1 MAPVTVSGALVLQHA
16 EALAG
21 IVLSQLSKTGAP
33 VSYGGFSSN
42 VDMKSGSPAFGT
54 PEHLKMQLGGGQLAR
69 YIDLPWRSAAG
80 SASNISDAQGAHE
93 NIMGVWGAVLGG
105 ANMVIHG
112 AGWLE
117 GGLTFGFEKFICDIE
132 ALQTIAEMFEPTLA
146 DNASQ
151 AYTAIED
158 VIPGGHFFATQHTME
173 RFDTAFYSPLVAD
186 LENHGNWEAKG
197 SLTADERATEVW
209 QETLN
214 NYVVPKGSLEIAENI
229 NDLIIKF
236 KEEGGAS
243 PESG

>member
-1 MAPVTVSGALVLQHA
+1 
-16 EALAG
+16 
-21 IVLSQLSKTGAP
+21 
-33 VSYGGFSSN
+33 
-42 VDMKSGSPAFGT
+42 
-54 PEHLKMQLGGGQLAR
+54 
-69 YIDLPWRSAAG
+69 
-80 SASNISDAQGAHE
+80 
-93 NIMGVWGAVLGG
+93 
-105 ANMVIHG
+105 
-112 AGWLE
+112 
-117 GGLTFGFEKFICDIE
+117 
-132 ALQTIAEMFEPTLA
+132 MFEPTLA

-214 NYVVPKGSLEIAENI
+214 NYVVPKGSVEIAENI

-236 KEEGGAS
+236 KDEGGAS